1 MKRKA
6 EEANTD
12 EDGFR
17 KPGRPRQRKTASGTS
32 QVMVDGV
39 GEYIAPAEF
48 YIGNTD
54 RRTNEDTIT
63 KVLKHCAAA
72 VEGGEDLVVE
82 KVELLTKEE
91 NPRTKCWKVIVP
103 YRFKSIMEKDE
114 VYPGG
119 WKHRTFF
126 GSRSSKDKKPRL
138 DQGNNI
144 EQQVLAEQQKEAERL
159 HHQEERKA
167 MQLRIDL
174 LEGRMT
180 NSTGSSEHTA

>member
-1 MKRKA
+1 
-6 EEANTD
+6 
-12 EDGFR
+12 
-17 KPGRPRQRKTASGTS
+17 
-32 QVMVDGV
+32 
-39 GEYIAPAEF
+39 
-48 YIGNTD
+48 
-54 RRTNEDTIT
+54 
-63 KVLKHCAAA
+63 
-72 VEGGEDLVVE
+72 
-82 KVELLTKEE
+82 
-91 NPRTKCWKVIVP
+91 
-103 YRFKSIMEKDE
+103 MEKDE

-174 LEGRMT
+174 LEGRIT